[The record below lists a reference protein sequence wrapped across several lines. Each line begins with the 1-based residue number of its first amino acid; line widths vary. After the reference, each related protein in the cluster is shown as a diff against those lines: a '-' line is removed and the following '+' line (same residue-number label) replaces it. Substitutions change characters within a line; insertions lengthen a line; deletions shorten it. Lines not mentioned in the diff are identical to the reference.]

1 MAQPSAIRIIKPTLQ
16 FHRDFEREKKG
27 ARGHHLDL
35 ALAEV
40 IVRLVSDFP
49 LPARWHDHPLS
60 GMFEDCRDCHIG
72 PEVVLI
78 YRKPDA
84 NTLELVRLVHD
95 VFRLMLARFATE
107 KALPFEP
114 LVPTKTTVA
123 AIEEARRGGLKVF
136 ADSTALLKSLI
147 ADDSDGGAPELKPD

>member
-1 MAQPSAIRIIKPTLQ
+1 MAQPSALRTIWPTLQ
-16 FHRDFEREKKG
+16 FRRDFKREKKG
-27 ARGHHLDL
+27 ARGHQLDS

-40 IVRLVSDFP
+40 IVRLASDFP

-60 GMFEDCRDCHIG
+60 GTFEDCRDCHIG

-84 NTLELVRLVHD
+84 DTLELVRLVHD
-95 VFRLMLARFATE
+95 VFRLMLARFAMD
-107 KALPFEP
+107 KAVPFEP
-114 LVPTKTTVA
+114 LVPTTDTVA
-123 AIEEARRGGLKVF
+123 AIEEARRGGLRDF

-147 ADDSDGGAPELKPD
+147 ADD